1 VPEPLVLAIE
11 PDLRQAAI
19 VKRIVREKALAE
31 VAVVDSIDAAMAA
44 IRTSMPDVLLLSALL
59 SPRDE
64 DLLIAHLRTLDHASH
79 VQTHTIPQLAS
90 TLEPGEAKASRG
102 LLSAF
107 RRKKSAEPVASGC
120 DPDLF
125 AEEIRVFLQHAAQ
138 KKHEVLNGDRIVPQV
153 RTEAAETRPP
163 VAPSEAA
170 GEPESAWS
178 SPFEW
183 KPTGSDR
190 STPAAAAPPAPE
202 RQVKTDSKTTAEPQ
216 IAFEPQITTGP
227 QFASEPQITSEL
239 QIKDTPAFT
248 AFAAPPAPEPIPDPP
263 AFDRVAAEPAVAE
276 LPVAEPAAGDPFS
289 VEPLAAEPQFAPEM
303 PSVVD
308 APAVTAFDEQIHA
321 RPSEFDPLVLDVA
334 ASKPRAAAR
343 PRDAWTAGPS
353 DAQLAAAAHLADSIE
368 IVEEDTTE
376 AEAVAAASVEQE
388 IVIDLDA
395 PSPSAPAPRRRK
407 PADARAVQDE
417 TSSETEMVAAATIDR
432 NEWTSDLRPSDGRAS
447 DRLGPLARWAR
458 VEPRKTKD
466 APVGADD
473 VRALIASLSVPD
485 SVAWVSYAR
494 GCRIRRVR
502 VPPAAE
508 SDPADSLGAVILS
521 RRALAEQ
528 REKRPTAG

>member
-31 VAVVDSIDAAMAA
+31 VTVVDSIDAAMAA

-64 DLLIAHLRTLDHASH
+64 DELIAHLRTLDHASH

-138 KKHEVLNGDRIVPQV
+138 KKHEVLNGGRIVPQV
-153 RTEAAETRPP
+153 RTEAAAETRPP
-163 VAPSEAA
+163 VAASEAA

-183 KPTGSDR
+183 KPAGSDR
-190 STPAAAAPPAPE
+190 STPAAAAPE
-202 RQVKTDSKTTAEPQ
+202 RQVKTESKTTAEPQ
-216 IAFEPQITTGP
+216 IAFEAQIA
-227 QFASEPQITSEL
+227 FEPE
-239 QIKDTPAFT
+239 IKDAPAFT

-263 AFDRVAAEPAVAE
+263 AFDQLAAEPAVAE

-289 VEPLAAEPQFAPEM
+289 VEPLAAEPRFAPEM

-308 APAVTAFDEQIHA
+308 APAVAAFDGQAHA
-321 RPSEFDPLVLDVA
+321 QPPEFDPLVLDVA
-334 ASKPRAAAR
+334 ASNARAEAR

-353 DAQLAAAAHLADSIE
+353 DEQLAAAAHLADSIE

-376 AEAVAAASVEQE
+376 AEAVAAAPLEQE
-388 IVIDLDA
+388 VVIDLDA

-407 PADARAVQDE
+407 PADARADE
-417 TSSETEMVAAATIDR
+417 TPSETEMVAAGTIDR